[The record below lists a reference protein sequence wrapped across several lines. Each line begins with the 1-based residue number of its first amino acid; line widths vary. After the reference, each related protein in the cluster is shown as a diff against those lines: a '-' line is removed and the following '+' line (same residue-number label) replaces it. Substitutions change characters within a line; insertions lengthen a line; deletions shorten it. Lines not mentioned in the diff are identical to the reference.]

1 MSKFLHDN
9 DNNLDDNDV
18 INAKVIAIPPVF
30 YKNSQAKNEKKK
42 KIRIRLQDFQIQDL
56 VATISL

>member
-30 YKNSQAKNEKKK
+30 YKNSQAKNDKK